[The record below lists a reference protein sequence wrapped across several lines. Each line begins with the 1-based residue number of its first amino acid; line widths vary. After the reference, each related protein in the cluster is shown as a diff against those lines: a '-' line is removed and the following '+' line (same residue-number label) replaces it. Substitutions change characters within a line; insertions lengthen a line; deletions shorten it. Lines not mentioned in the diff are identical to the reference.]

1 MAKNISFNAIR
12 PFDLPELPPDLTIGN
27 EQFTN
32 LLLEARTELAE
43 LKGYSIALPNPML
56 LLSPAILK
64 EAVDSSEIENINT
77 TIERV
82 LQQQLFPETEQKTEN
97 KEVIRYKDA
106 ILYGYKNLEKLS
118 LSNRLIRDIHKNLL
132 TERSHGYRK
141 LQNHI
146 ENSVTQKII
155 YTPPPPNEIN
165 RLMTNWE
172 HYVHNSDKAIDP
184 LIRCAISHY
193 QFEAI
198 HPFNDGNGRVGRM
211 LMVLYLVYKEVLHYP
226 ILFISGYITK
236 NRSEYYKLLQGVNE
250 NKEWRPFIEYMLK
263 AFCIQAQQTKEQLIK
278 LMLMYYETKDKIKET
293 CSEVYSS
300 DLVELIFATPIITP
314 VRLAGQMGI
323 HYTTAT
329 RYLKK
334 LTDMGFLD
342 NKKVGKYQ
350 LYVNKKLLLMLNG
363 EHEEDTTVKL
373 TTSVHSQRG

>member
-1 MAKNISFNAIR
+1 MA
-12 PFDLPELPPDLTIGN
+12 GN
-27 EQFTN
+27 TQFTN
-32 LLLEARTELAE
+32 LLLQARTELAE

-82 LQQQLFPETEQKTEN
+82 LQQQLFPAAEQKIEN
-97 KEVIRYKDA
+97 KEVIRYKEA
-106 ILYGYKNLEKLS
+106 IIFGYTNLNKLS
-118 LSNRLIRDIHKNLL
+118 LGNRLIRDIHKNLL

-146 ENSVTQKII
+146 ENSVTKKII

-172 HYVHNSDKAIDP
+172 NYVHDTDTSIDP
-184 LIRCAISHY
+184 LIRCAIAHY

-226 ILFISGYITK
+226 ILFISGFITK

-250 NKEWRPFIEYMLK
+250 NKDWKPFIEYMLK
-263 AFCIQAQQTKEQLIK
+263 AFCMQAQQTKAQLVK
-278 LMLMYYETKDKIKET
+278 LMSMFYETKDKIKET

-314 VRLAGQMGI
+314 VKLATQMGI

-334 LTDMGFLD
+334 LAEMGFLD

-350 LYVNKKLLLMLNG
+350 LYVNKKLILMLNG
-363 EHEEDTTVKL
+363 EQEENTTNKIS
-373 TTSVHSQRG
+373 TVHPRSR